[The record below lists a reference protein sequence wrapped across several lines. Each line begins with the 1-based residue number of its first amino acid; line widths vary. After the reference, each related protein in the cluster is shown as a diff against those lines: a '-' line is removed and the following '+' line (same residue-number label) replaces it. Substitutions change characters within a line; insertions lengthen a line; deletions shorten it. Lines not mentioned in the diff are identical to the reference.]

1 MPFQFLLFF
10 SIFNSIIFNSISI
23 IIFFFLSVPYL
34 LPSTLFLSHLIL
46 LHRFSYHPSVDI
58 SKTFFFGLQLPFAIC
73 LWNKHY
79 TILITWI
86 STRSAWTLFWNAM
99 CNFYIDDVIKS
110 ISFGLLTQVCHRA
123 KENESPFRRLEQGLL
138 GCSQQGLP
146 VSSGNSWQIVCLV
159 LSPYTWN
166 TCFEFVEVSAH
177 LPWGTLTQGYSHPL
191 LTSMWA

>member
-1 MPFQFLLFF
+1 MLLYSGTFLLLWLCL
-10 SIFNSIIFNSISI
+10 FNVI
-23 IIFFFLSVPYL
+23 IIFFPVCSLSIAFHSL
-34 LPSTLFLSHLIL
+34 LESSHPIASFQLPPFCRHL
-46 LHRFSYHPSVDI
+46 QN
-58 SKTFFFGLQLPFAIC
+58 FFFGLQLPFAIC

-110 ISFGLLTQVCHRA
+110 ISFGLLTQICHRA

>member
-1 MPFQFLLFF
+1 MLLLFF
-10 SIFNSIIFNSISI
+10 SC
-23 IIFFFLSVPYL
+23 
-34 LPSTLFLSHLIL
+34 LFLIYCLPLSSWVISSYCIISATTLCRHLQNF
-46 LHRFSYHPSVDI
+46 FS
-58 SKTFFFGLQLPFAIC
+58 GLQLPFAIC

-99 CNFYIDDVIKS
+99 HNFYIDDVIKS
-110 ISFGLLTQVCHRA
+110 ISFGLLTQICHRA

-146 VSSGNSWQIVCLV
+146 VSSENSWQIVCLV